1 VPEIP
6 DDRILVLNEAM
17 RVRYHENRIYE
28 LGITLEVFNPV
39 VAEWVEIEI
48 EGGETVTKLADLLQI
63 VATTPK

>member
-1 VPEIP
+1 MPEIP

-17 RVRYHENRIYE
+17 RVRYHESRIYE

>member
-1 VPEIP
+1 MPEIP
-6 DDRILVLNEAM
+6 DDRILVLNAAM